1 METNEASPAS
11 EMRPA
16 AFVKTEEENSK
27 ISGRNYWRWSGRVR
41 STRGQAIE
49 AWELYKSNPSRVTWG
64 GLSRDQYVSC
74 PKLASPTGNIF
85 LNHSQT
91 VFPTLQTH
99 ILFKISETLTT
110 KKHNSP
116 YYNLLLTLINSTIR
130 LPALTCGSTWMN
142 PLMNSRR
149 QL

>member
-1 METNEASPAS
+1 METNEPSPAS
-11 EMRPA
+11 ETSPA

-27 ISGRNYWRWSGRVR
+27 IKGRNYLRWSGRVR

-74 PKLASPTGNIF
+74 PKLASPPGNIF

-99 ILFKISETLTT
+99 IYNLRPLTT

-116 YYNLLLTLINSTIR
+116 CYNLLITLINSTIR
-130 LPALTCGSTWMN
+130 LPALTCVSKWISTQTDRPWKK
-142 PLMNSRR
+142 
-149 QL
+149 

>member
-1 METNEASPAS
+1 METNEPSPAS
-11 EMRPA
+11 ETSPA

-74 PKLASPTGNIF
+74 PKLASPPGNIF

-99 ILFKISETLTT
+99 I
-110 KKHNSP
+110 
-116 YYNLLLTLINSTIR
+116 YNLRNSYNKGT
-130 LPALTCGSTWMN
+130 
-142 PLMNSRR
+142 
-149 QL
+149 

>member
-1 METNEASPAS
+1 MKTNEPSPAS
-11 EMRPA
+11 ETSPA

-27 ISGRNYWRWSGRVR
+27 ISGRNYLRWSGRVR

-49 AWELYKSNPSRVTWG
+49 AWELYKSNPSRVTWS

-74 PKLASPTGNIF
+74 PKLASPPGNIF

-99 ILFKISETLTT
+99 I
-110 KKHNSP
+110 
-116 YYNLLLTLINSTIR
+116 YNLSNSHNKGT
-130 LPALTCGSTWMN
+130 
-142 PLMNSRR
+142 
-149 QL
+149 